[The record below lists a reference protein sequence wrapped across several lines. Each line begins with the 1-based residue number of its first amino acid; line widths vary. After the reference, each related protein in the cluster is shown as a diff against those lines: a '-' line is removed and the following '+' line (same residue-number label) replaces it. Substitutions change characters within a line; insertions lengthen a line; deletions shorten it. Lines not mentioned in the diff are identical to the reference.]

1 MDALKRAEEAKRQSG
16 TAGPESAGNGRELS
30 LEPQGGSESPLPDLN
45 SHLAAVDADLQAEAN
60 APGAALPG
68 AGVAATG
75 TVAKETKERQA
86 AKNVFA
92 AKQPPA
98 PLSPGGKSTLALAI
112 GGGVVALGI
121 VGYFG
126 YQYLTLTGVIQ
137 RPPAAAKARPSGS
150 DRAVGLS
157 AAKGALRTPAEA
169 SSSLAD
175 ESDSAGAQLPPALPP
190 TTGSA
195 KNSTRQLRPP
205 TPTASTARPGA
216 AGDAASPRDPGVRVA
231 TRAPQLPAGLAGAYA
246 ALQGGHLADAQAAYT
261 RVLQDDPR
269 NEDALLGLATIAA
282 RQGQHE
288 RAEGLYIRLLELD
301 PKNAAAHAGL
311 AGIGNYGDPAQRE
324 SRLKTL
330 LANPP
335 ADGTVTGMLH
345 FALGNLYAE
354 QRRWNEAQ
362 QAYFQALTGDDGNP
376 DYLFN
381 LAVSLDHLRQPRLA
395 AQYYEAAL
403 AAVGKRTAAFNPQQA
418 EARLATLPR

>member
-16 TAGPESAGNGRELS
+16 AAGPESAGSGRELS
-30 LEPQGGSESPLPDLN
+30 LEPQGGSDSPLPDLN
-45 SHLAAVDADLQAEAN
+45 SHLAAVDADLQAEAD
-60 APGAALPG
+60 APGAALPSR
-68 AGVAATG
+68 GVASTG
-75 TVAKETKERQA
+75 TATKEAKERQA

-92 AKQPPA
+92 AKHPPA
-98 PLSPGGKSTLALAI
+98 PLSPGHKRTLALAI
-112 GGGVVALGI
+112 VGGVAALGV

-137 RPPAAAKARPSGS
+137 RPPAASLGQPSPTGP
-150 DRAVGLS
+150 ATGPT
-157 AAKGALRTPAEA
+157 AAKGALRVPAEA

-175 ESDSAGAQLPPALPP
+175 QSDAPDAQAPASPPAAVSAKDSAP
-190 TTGSA
+190 
-195 KNSTRQLRPP
+195 RQRPP
-205 TPTASTARPGA
+205 TPAAAPARPSPA
-216 AGDAASPRDPGVRVA
+216 RDAGGPDEPGVRVA
-231 TRAPQLPAGLAGAYA
+231 ARAPQLPAGLAGAYA
-246 ALQGGHLADAQAAYT
+246 ALQEGHLADAQAAYT

-288 RAEGLYIRLLELD
+288 RAEGLYVRLLELD

-330 LANPP
+330 LATPP
-335 ADGTVTGMLH
+335 ADGTVAGMLH
-345 FALGNLYAE
+345 FALGNFYAE
-354 QRRWNEAQ
+354 QRRWNDAQ
-362 QAYFQALTGDDGNP
+362 QAYFQALTSDDGNP

-395 AQYYEAAL
+395 VQYYEAAL
-403 AAVGKRTAAFNPQQA
+403 AAAGKRTATFNPQQA
-418 EARLATLPR
+418 KARLATLPR

>member
-1 MDALKRAEEAKRQSG
+1 MDALKRAEEAKRQS
-16 TAGPESAGNGRELS
+16 ASAGQESPGSEQELS
-30 LEPQGGSESPLPDLN
+30 LEPQGGNDSPLPDLN
-45 SHLAAVDADLQAEAN
+45 SHLAALDADLQAEAN
-60 APGAALPG
+60 AASAALPPPAAAA
-68 AGVAATG
+68 AGT
-75 TVAKETKERQA
+75 TAKDRQA

-92 AKQPPA
+92 AKQAPA
-98 PLSPGGKSTLALAI
+98 PRTAGDKQTLALAI
-112 GGGVVALGI
+112 GGGVAALGI

-126 YQYLTLTGVIQ
+126 YQYLTLTGLIP
-137 RPPAAAKARPSGS
+137 RPPATSLAQAPGSTRPAGQPAAQGALRAPAAATSTLVDQPDTPAAELPDAPLPAVSAKDGNRRPRPPAPAVPAARPS
-150 DRAVGLS
+150 
-157 AAKGALRTPAEA
+157 PA
-169 SSSLAD
+169 AD
-175 ESDSAGAQLPPALPP
+175 EGTVRA
-190 TTGSA
+190 
-195 KNSTRQLRPP
+195 
-205 TPTASTARPGA
+205 
-216 AGDAASPRDPGVRVA
+216 PGVRIA

-246 ALQGGHLADAQAAYT
+246 ALQEGRLADAQAAYT
-261 RVLQDDPR
+261 RVVQDDPR

-288 RAEGLYIRLLELD
+288 RAEELYLRLLELD

-311 AGIGNYGDPAQRE
+311 AGIGNYGDAAQRE

-335 ADGTVTGMLH
+335 ADGAVAGMLH

-376 DYLFN
+376 DYLYN

-403 AAVGKRTAAFNPQQA
+403 AAAGKRTAAFNPQLAQ
-418 EARLATLPR
+418 ARLAALPR